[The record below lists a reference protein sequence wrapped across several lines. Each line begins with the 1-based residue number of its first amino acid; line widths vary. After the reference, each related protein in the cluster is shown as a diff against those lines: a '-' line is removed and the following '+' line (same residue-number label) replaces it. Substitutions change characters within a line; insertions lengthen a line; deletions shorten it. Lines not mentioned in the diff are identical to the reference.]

1 MPKAFYRRNLP
12 HLQRDYKPH
21 FLTFCTYHR
30 WTLPD
35 WARTIV
41 LNSCTHNNQISFDL
55 HAVVVMPDHVHIILT
70 PLIDDQKTEIFSL
83 AKITQPMK
91 AISAHEINGRLGR
104 HGRIWQEESFDRVLR
119 SSEKLDEKITY
130 VLNNPVRQG
139 LVNIPE
145 EYPWLW
151 LVTPLTQQTLG
162 QPQPT

>member
-1 MPKAFYRRNLP
+1 
-12 HLQRDYKPH
+12 
-21 FLTFCTYHR
+21 
-30 WTLPD
+30 
-35 WARTIV
+35 
-41 LNSCTHNNQISFDL
+41 
-55 HAVVVMPDHVHIILT
+55 MPDHVHIILT